1 MIRRAIDVVVSSA
14 LLVVTLPLLLI
25 GMLAV
30 LTSSGR
36 PMFFGHVRVGRGG
49 RPFRCWKLRTMRRD
63 AQEMLERDEELR
75 EKYVANG
82 FKLPL
87 DEDPRVTRIG
97 RLLRRT
103 YIDELPQLINV
114 LNGTMSLVGPR
125 PIVPEE
131 LGEFGAG
138 AGELLRARPG
148 IVGAWTSR
156 GRNRPGYPER
166 VQIELEYV
174 RNPTAKRDLLIL
186 ARSIPVVLRG
196 QEDT

>member
-1 MIRRAIDVVVSSA
+1 MIRRAIDLVVSSS
-14 LLVVTLPLLLI
+14 LLVLTLPLLLA
-25 GMLAV
+25 GVLAV
-30 LTSSGR
+30 YLSSGR
-36 PMFFGHVRVGRGG
+36 PIFFGHVRVGRGG

-63 AQEMLERDEELR
+63 AQEMLERDDELR
-75 EKYVANG
+75 ERYVANG

-103 YIDELPQLINV
+103 YIDELPQLVNV

-174 RNPTAKRDLLIL
+174 RNPTAMRDLLIL
-186 ARSIPVVLRG
+186 VRSIPVVLRG

>member
-1 MIRRAIDVVVSSA
+1 MIRRAIDLAVSSA
-14 LLVVTLPLLLI
+14 
-25 GMLAV
+25 MLAAASPFLIAGALGV
-30 LTSSGR
+30 LVSSGR
-36 PMFFGHVRVGRGG
+36 PVFFGHVRVGRGG
-49 RPFRCWKLRTMRRD
+49 RPFRCWKLRTMRTD
-63 AQEMLERDEELR
+63 AQAVLERDEALR
-75 EKYVANG
+75 ARYIANG

-87 DEDPRVTRIG
+87 DEDPRVTPFG

-103 YIDELPQLINV
+103 YIDELPQLMNV
-114 LNGTMSLVGPR
+114 LNGSMSLVGPR

-138 AGELLRARPG
+138 AGELLHARPG

-156 GRNRPGYPER
+156 GRRRPGYPER
-166 VQIELEYV
+166 VRIELEYV

-196 QEDT
+196 QEDP